1 VLCLVLPWKEWLWSS
16 RISVIGTNSL
26 VIVSELRLGFG
37 LSLSPNIAQRFSD
50 AIIGVFMAKFDAEEE
65 IIFNSLH
72 DPHSGECTPYN
83 PEDQLTI
90 DAHVMS
96 DVCN

>member
-1 VLCLVLPWKEWLWSS
+1 
-16 RISVIGTNSL
+16 
-26 VIVSELRLGFG
+26 
-37 LSLSPNIAQRFSD
+37 
-50 AIIGVFMAKFDAEEE
+50 MAKFDAEEE